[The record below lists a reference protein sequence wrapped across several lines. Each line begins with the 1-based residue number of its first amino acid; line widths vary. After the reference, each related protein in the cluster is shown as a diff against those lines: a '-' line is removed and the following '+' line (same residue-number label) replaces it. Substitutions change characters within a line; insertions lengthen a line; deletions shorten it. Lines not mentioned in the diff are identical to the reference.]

1 MLDKLRVLEVRV
13 RCLFGSRD
21 YFRIVQPD
29 SWTSFPCWRGRNED
43 RALSANRNPIPGPSP
58 FNKGKVKTPTPNIQT
73 MSFLTWP
80 EMHGAI
86 THFPIALLLGGLFFD
101 IAAQIKKRDE
111 NLAHAW
117 RIVSFWMLVLAV
129 LSSVPSLFTGWVTG
143 NQIYGSQGPMP
154 AIFVWHRALAFFS
167 SGTAILLLLMRV
179 RARDYESSTRADSR
193 RAPLLVLALLAAIA
207 VGATGH
213 FGGRMVFGSEDDGNT
228 GTFADDKTSTRNV
241 DKPKFD
247 TKLVTAGAKV
257 YSTESC
263 ASCHQI
269 EGKGKKRGPD
279 LTFIGREEPSVQ
291 WHIEHL
297 KNPESK
303 KPGSAMPSY
312 DYLSPQQ
319 LKELATYLAARR

>member
-1 MLDKLRVLEVRV
+1 
-13 RCLFGSRD
+13 
-21 YFRIVQPD
+21 
-29 SWTSFPCWRGRNED
+29 
-43 RALSANRNPIPGPSP
+43 
-58 FNKGKVKTPTPNIQT
+58 

-117 RIVSFWMLVLAV
+117 RTVSFWMLVLAV
-129 LSSVPSLFTGWVTG
+129 LSSVPSLFTGWITG
-143 NQIYGSQGPMP
+143 NQIYGSQGPLP

-167 SGTAILLLLMRV
+167 TGAAILLLLIRV
-179 RARDYESSTRADSR
+179 RARDYETSGTRTSTRADSR
-193 RAPLLVLALLAAIA
+193 RAPVLVLSLLAALA

-213 FGGRMVFGSEDDGNT
+213 FGGRMVFGGEDDGNT
-228 GTFADDKTSTRNV
+228 ATEVKDVAAPQDKK
-241 DKPKFD
+241 DEPKFD
-247 TKLVTAGAKV
+247 FKLVQAGAKV
-257 YSTESC
+257 YESESC

-269 EGKGKKRGPD
+269 AGKGKKRGPD

-297 KNPESK
+297 RNPESK
-303 KPGSAMPSY
+303 KPGSTMPSY
-312 DYLSPQQ
+312 DYLTPQQ
-319 LKELATYLAARR
+319 LKELSTYLASRR